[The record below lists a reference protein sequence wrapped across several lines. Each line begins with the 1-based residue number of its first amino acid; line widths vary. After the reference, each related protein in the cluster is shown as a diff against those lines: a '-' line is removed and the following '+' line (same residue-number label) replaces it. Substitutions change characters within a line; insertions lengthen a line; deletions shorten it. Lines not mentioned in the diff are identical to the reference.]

1 MSQFDYIVRT
11 QEGKRK
17 EGSID
22 AKNINRASEKLSSQ
36 GLIVIKISE
45 KDSSFDFMGPF
56 LDRLSLKLEKFRTR
70 IPLKTLVFFT
80 RQLSTMFA
88 AGLTIEKSFFFLS
101 EEEKNKKFKKILTDV
116 ELNIKRGLQL
126 SDCLEKHP
134 GVFDNLYVSLV
145 RAGEVSGKLSETL
158 EELATYLESVDDTQR
173 KVKSAMYYPTFI
185 IGFLVIMLFVTFTF
199 IIPSFEG
206 VYKSMDPS
214 GEKGLPVYTEAML
227 WLGAKTQENLFTIL
241 MVFFSFSISLW
252 LFTLTDRGSLIKDSF
267 LLRVPIFGKIIEQGA
282 LSKFNKT
289 FGILIG
295 AGVSVLDSM
304 KLISKVVDNRVYE
317 LAVNQSSK
325 QIENG
330 VTISQAL
337 KNTDKFPPIMIQLIK
352 TGEETGEIDT
362 LALRASE
369 FYTKQVN
376 AIVDRLTSLIE
387 PVLIVVVG
395 VVIGIIVVVTYLPI
409 FDFGTTFMNQR
420 G

>member
-1 MSQFDYIVRT
+1 MPQFDFIART
-11 QEGKRK
+11 QDGKRK

-22 AKNINRASEKLSSQ
+22 ASNINRASEKLTNQ
-36 GLIVIKISE
+36 DLIVIKLTE
-45 KDSSFDFMGPF
+45 RDSSFDFMGPF
-56 LDRLSLKLEKFRTR
+56 LDRLTLKIERLKTR

-80 RQLSTMFA
+80 RQLATMFE
-88 AGLTIEKSFFFLS
+88 AGLTIEKSIFFLA
-101 EEEKNKKFKKILTDV
+101 EEEKNKKFKKILEDI

-134 GVFDNLYVSLV
+134 GVFDNLYISLV
-145 RAGEVSGKLSETL
+145 RAGEVSGQLAETL
-158 EELATYLESVDDTQR
+158 KELATYLESVDDTQR

-185 IGFLVIMLFVTFTF
+185 LGFLVVMLFVTFTF
-199 IIPSFEG
+199 IIPSFEN

-214 GEKGLPVYTEAML
+214 GEKGLPVYTQAML
-227 WLGAKTQENLFTIL
+227 WLGAKMQENLFTIL
-241 MVFFSFSISLW
+241 ISFFSVSLSLW
-252 LFTLTDRGSLIKDSF
+252 FITLTDKGSLLKDKF
-267 LLRVPIFGKIIEQGA
+267 LLKVPIFGQIIEQGA

-317 LAVNQSSK
+317 IAVNNASN

-330 VTISQAL
+330 ITISQAL

-376 AIVDRLTSLIE
+376 SIVDRLTSLIE
-387 PVLIVVVG
+387 PILIVVVG

-409 FDFGTTFMNQR
+409 FDFGTTFMQSA
-420 G
+420 